1 MDRVMSDRSQRCAVR
16 ETTIDR
22 GVPAVILE
30 NDSVAVTV
38 LPNKGADIYQLVS
51 KPDGI
56 DVLWKSPWGLRS
68 AGGVHSAAD
77 SATAWLEAY
86 EGGWQEIFPN
96 GGTANTY
103 RGVELNFHGEASLA
117 SWDYEIT
124 AAHGDVAEVRLSTR
138 LRRSPFRIE
147 RTMRVEAGRP
157 VLRIHERITNEGRED
172 LAAMWGH
179 HPAYGAPFLSGDCRI
194 DTNARTVHADDEI
207 GGPLNPLTKGATFS
221 RPHGE
226 RGGVSTDLSLVAGP
240 DDPPHETMAYLTDF
254 TGDHGWYGITNTAL
268 GLGVGLVWP
277 KEVFPYAWFW
287 QEMHASPGFPWY
299 GEVYVMAIEPFSSM
313 PGHGLT
319 RVIEKTGT
327 QRSLLA
333 GQSIEVEFAA
343 VLYHAAHGISGID
356 PNGTVTVK

>member
-1 MDRVMSDRSQRCAVR
+1 MNDPATGCAVR
-16 ETTIDR
+16 ETTLQRD
-22 GVPAVILE
+22 VPAVILE
-30 NDSVAVTV
+30 NGSIAVTV
-38 LPNKGADIYQLVS
+38 LPSKGADIYALVS

-56 DVLWKSPWGLRS
+56 DVLWKSPWGLRPP
-68 AGGVHSAAD
+68 GGVHSAAH
-77 SATAWLEAY
+77 SAVAWLEAY

-124 AAHGDVAEVRLSTR
+124 AADGDTAEVRFSTR

-157 VLRIHERITNEGRED
+157 VVTFHERITNEGRDD
-172 LAAMWGH
+172 LEAMWGH

-221 RPHGE
+221 WPDGARDGIT
-226 RGGVSTDLSLVAGP
+226 TDLSLVAGP
-240 DDPPHETMAYLTDF
+240 DAPPHETMAYLTDF
-254 TGDHGWYGITNTAL
+254 AGEHGWYGITNTAL

-277 KEVFPYAWFW
+277 KGVFPYAWFW
-287 QEMHASPGFPWY
+287 QEMHASRDSPG
-299 GEVYVMAIEPFSSM
+299 MA
-313 PGHGLT
+313 
-319 RVIEKTGT
+319 
-327 QRSLLA
+327 RS
-333 GQSIEVEFAA
+333 
-343 VLYHAAHGISGID
+343 
-356 PNGTVTVK
+356 T